1 MPTLEAENLCKR
13 YVARRI
19 VDDVSLR
26 VEPQQVIGLLGP
38 NGAGK
43 TTTFHCITGLVAPGS
58 GRITLDGTP
67 ITHWPFHRR
76 ARAGLHYLPQEASV
90 FRKLSVTDN
99 LQIVLQGRGVRRSD
113 RQARVDELLQKLG
126 IVRLRRQRAD
136 TLSSGE
142 RRRVE
147 IARAL
152 AAEPQ
157 YLLLDEPFTG
167 IDPLSIEE
175 LQELIEELK
184 SDGLGV
190 VLTDHNVR
198 ETLRVTDYVY
208 LIQAGQVFWEGP
220 PDRITEDPRAR
231 RFYLGERF
239 EIS

>member
-1 MPTLEAENLCKR
+1 MPTLEAAQLVKT
-13 YVARRI
+13 YGARRI
-19 VDDVSLR
+19 VDDVSLS
-26 VEPQQVIGLLGP
+26 VQPQQVIGLLGP

-58 GRITLDGTP
+58 GQITLDGEP
-67 ITHWPFHRR
+67 ITHWPFHQR

-90 FRKLSVTDN
+90 FRKLSVTEN
-99 LQIVLQGRGVRRSD
+99 LQVVLQGRRLSRSQ
-113 RQARVDELLQKLG
+113 RTERVEELLQKLG

-136 TLSSGE
+136 TLSAGE

-167 IDPLSIEE
+167 IDPLSIED
-175 LQELIEELK
+175 LQGLIEELK
-184 SDGLGV
+184 ADGLGV
-190 VLTDHNVR
+190 IVTDHNVR

-220 PDRITEDPRAR
+220 PDEITEDPRAR

-239 EIS
+239 QM

>member
-1 MPTLEAENLCKR
+1 MPTLKATGLLKH
-13 YVARRI
+13 YGPRRI
-19 VDDVSLR
+19 VDDVSLS

-43 TTTFHCITGLVAPGS
+43 TTTFHCITGLVAPDAGT
-58 GRITLDGTP
+58 ITLDDES
-67 ITHWPFHRR
+67 ITGWPFHRR
-76 ARAGLHYLPQEASV
+76 AWAGLHYLPQEASV

-99 LQIVLQGRGVRRSD
+99 LQVVLQSRRMS
-113 RQARVDELLQKLG
+113 RAQRAERVDELLQKLG

-136 TLSSGE
+136 TLSAGE

-152 AAEPQ
+152 AADPQ

-175 LQELIEELK
+175 LQTLIEGLK
-184 SDGLGV
+184 ADGLGV
-190 VLTDHNVR
+190 VVTDHNVR

-208 LIQAGQVFWEGP
+208 LIQSGQVFWEGP
-220 PDRITEDPRAR
+220 PDQITDDPRAR
-231 RFYLGERF
+231 QFYLGERF
-239 EIS
+239 QM